1 MIMNVSVK
9 TPSWTAALLITTSFG
24 LSSCNIG
31 DDNLLAP
38 DYGDRVTFESPRQYP
53 EGIAYSLVLNR
64 FVVTSITQ
72 GKVGTVDKAGKYAD
86 LFTDPQLISAIGIK
100 EFNGKLYVCNGDQ
113 GVSSKSTAQS
123 KLKTAGL
130 FVYNMATN
138 QVERRTDLAA
148 LLPNAQHFANDVAL
162 DPQGVAYV
170 TDSFSPVVYRV
181 GADGQASVLVRDTLL
196 AAKPG
201 QFGLNGIVY
210 HPNNYLI
217 VAKAGT
223 GQLFKVNLGSSN
235 AITEVLGVPALV
247 GADGMTL
254 IGNELYIVNGQNKV
268 THVRS
273 SDNWTTGAMVKTDE
287 VGYEQA
293 TTNTVYN
300 NQIYTLNARIGEVGS
315 AATSG
320 NPASL
325 TASSY
330 TIQRFK

>member
-1 MIMNVSVK
+1 MLMNVSVK
-9 TPSWTAALLITTSFG
+9 TSSLVAALLITTLLG

-38 DYGDRVTFESPRQYP
+38 DYGDRVTFESARQYP
-53 EGIAYSLVLNR
+53 EGITYSPVLNR
-64 FVVTSITQ
+64 FLITSITQ
-72 GKVGTVDKAGKYAD
+72 GKVGTVDKAGKYAE
-86 LFTDPQLISAIGIK
+86 LFTDSQLISAIGVK
-100 EFNGKLYVCNGDQ
+100 ELNGKVYVCNGDQ

-181 GADGQASVLVRDTLL
+181 GADGQASILINDPVLAPAT
-196 AAKPG
+196 G

-210 HPNNYLI
+210 HPDNYLI

-223 GQLFKVNLGSSN
+223 GQLFKINLASSN
-235 AITEVLGVPALV
+235 AITQITGFPALT

-254 IGNELYIVNGQNKV
+254 IGNELYVVNGQTKV
-268 THVRS
+268 TKIRS
-273 SDNWTTGAMVKTDE
+273 SDGWMTATVVKIDE

-293 TTNTVYN
+293 TTNTLYD
-300 NQIYTLNARIGEVGS
+300 NQIYTLNARIGEVS
-315 AATSG
+315 AAATSG

-330 TIQRFK
+330 SIQRFK

>member
-1 MIMNVSVK
+1 MLMNVSVK
-9 TPSWTAALLITTSFG
+9 LPFGATALLLTTLFG

-38 DYGDRVTFESPRQYP
+38 DYGDRVTFESTRQYP
-53 EGIAYSLVLNR
+53 EGIAYSPVLNR
-64 FVVTSITQ
+64 FLVTSITQ
-72 GKVGTVDKAGKYAD
+72 GKVGSVDKKGNYTD
-86 LFTDPQLISAIGIK
+86 LFTDPQLISAIGVK
-100 EFNGKLYVCNGDQ
+100 EFNGKVYVCNGDQ
-113 GVSSKSTAQS
+113 GVSSKSTAATR
-123 KLKTAGL
+123 LKTAGL

-148 LLPNAQHFANDVAL
+148 LLPNIQHFANDVTL

-181 GADGQASVLVRDTLL
+181 GADGQASVLVRDSVL
-196 AAKPG
+196 APAIG

-210 HPNNYLI
+210 HPDNYLI

-223 GQLFKVNLGSSN
+223 GQLFKINLARGN
-235 AITEVLGVPALV
+235 VITKLLGVPALI

-273 SDNWTTGAMVKTDE
+273 SDGWTTATVVKTDE
-287 VGYEQA
+287 IGYEQA
-293 TTNTVYN
+293 TTNTVYD
-300 NQIYTLNARIGEVGS
+300 NQIYTLNARIGEVS
-315 AATSG
+315 AAATSG
-320 NPASL
+320 TPASL

-330 TIQRFK
+330 SIQRFK